1 MRPQKVQDIE
11 MLNGLMS
18 VFRSKGY
25 EGASMA
31 ELSNATGLKKASLYH
46 RYPGGKKD
54 MTSAVLVH
62 LEESI
67 HKNVYQVLTDTKREK
82 SVRFDEAIQ
91 NIKALYND
99 GREVCMYRSLSLDS
113 GIELFGDQIKQ
124 GVNLVIESFKQY
136 GLADGMSEIDATEN
150 ATQTFIDIQGSLVL
164 SKALQMTK
172 PFIDSLEKIKLRYS

>member
-11 MLNGLMS
+11 MLNGMMS

-25 EGASMA
+25 DGASMA

-54 MTSAVLVH
+54 MTSAVLDY
-62 LEESI
+62 LESSI
-67 HKNVYQVLTDTKREK
+67 YTNVYQVLNDSSKDK
-82 SVRFDEAIQ
+82 KVRFDEAIQ
-91 NIKALYND
+91 NVKALYGD
-99 GREVCMYRSLSLDS
+99 GLEVCLYRSLSLDN

-124 GVNLVIESFKQY
+124 GINLVIDSFKQY
-136 GLADGMSEIDATEN
+136 GLTNGMSDDEATQK

-164 SKALQMTK
+164 SKGLQITQ
-172 PFIDSLEKIKLRYS
+172 PFIDTIEKIKKRYS